1 MGDVDGYRAPP
12 PFTPPSLRTG
22 PLHLPGVGTAQVRR
36 PPPAPTRRLLG
47 VVLAAVGAAAV
58 ALALLGVDRMTSPS
72 LRRLSLPLSVAEFRL
87 QHALTPAQV
96 DALASGGS
104 FAGFGTAQLK
114 SAQVG
119 VYGEA
124 NSVEPKLV
132 LVGLSARADADV
144 RARLASADATDVVDD
159 VVASLGAYP
168 AAPVDPGRL
177 GGAVEC
183 GSVSANGAS
192 ASLGVWADR
201 STLGILE
208 LLETRS
214 ANSTADLTRLFR
226 SASEH

>member
-1 MGDVDGYRAPP
+1 VGDVDGYRAPP
-12 PFTPPSLRTG
+12 PFSPPSLRSA
-22 PLHLPGVGTAQVRR
+22 PLHPPGVGAAPVPR
-36 PPPAPTRRLLG
+36 PAAAPTHRLLA
-47 VVLAAVGAAAV
+47 VLLAALGAAAV
-58 ALALLGVDRMTSPS
+58 ASALLGVDRMTRPTF
-72 LRRLSLPLSVAEFRL
+72 RRLSLPVSVAEFRL
-87 QHALTPAQV
+87 QHALSPAQV

-104 FAGFGTAQLK
+104 FAGFGAAQLR

-124 NSVEPKLV
+124 GSVEPTLV

-144 RARLASADATDVVDD
+144 RARLASADAADVVDD

-168 AAPVDPGRL
+168 ATPVDPGRL

-183 GSVSANGAS
+183 GSMSTNGRS

-214 ANSTADLTRLFR
+214 PESTADLTRRFR
-226 SASEH
+226 AASEH